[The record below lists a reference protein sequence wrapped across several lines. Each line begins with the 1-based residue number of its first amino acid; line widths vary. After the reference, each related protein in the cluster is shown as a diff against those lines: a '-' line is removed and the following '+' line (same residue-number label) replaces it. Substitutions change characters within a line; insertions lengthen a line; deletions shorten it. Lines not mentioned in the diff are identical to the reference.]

1 MIIYTL
7 WSFSIV
13 LLANI
18 ISILKN
24 GILGNIVAISIPIIV
39 TVCLMTV
46 NFEKLKGMEWKKLI
60 WNPCAYLVFGWYNVK
75 IENKQIIGSMSR
87 GLSIQR
93 GYLMFAAISLI
104 VVIVGAAVVQQID
117 IMDNKE

>member
-1 MIIYTL
+1 
-7 WSFSIV
+7 
-13 LLANI
+13 
-18 ISILKN
+18 
-24 GILGNIVAISIPIIV
+24 
-39 TVCLMTV
+39 MTV

-75 IENKQIIGSMSR
+75 IKNKQIIGSMSR